1 MPTNIAISQDTSNP
15 FSECDIR
22 INPSNTQQI
31 IAGSNA
37 NNGSTQA
44 QYWSNDGGTTW
55 NQVSLPSVSPDN
67 FQSDPSVDW
76 TSDGNAWAL
85 TIGVQSGISSSTL
98 TVRSFKSTDG
108 GKTWT
113 SDSHRVGYTNRHRQT
128 HTLDRPLRHLVSL
141 GQYVCGVAC
150 QRAMLRIHP

>member
-1 MPTNIAISQDTSNP
+1 MPTNISISQDTTNP

-22 INPSNTQQI
+22 INPKNTKQI

-37 NNGSTQA
+37 NNGSTPA
-44 QYWSNDGGTTW
+44 QYWTNDGGATW

-76 TSDGNAWAL
+76 TSDGSAWAL
-85 TIGVQSGISSSTL
+85 TIGVENSPLTL

-113 SDSHRVGYTNRHRQT
+113 SDSAVSGTQT
-128 HTLDRPLRHLVSL
+128 ATDKPTLWVDHSATSSFLDNMYAVWHLNAQCFVS
-141 GQYVCGVAC
+141 
-150 QRAMLRIHP
+150 